1 MRHSKTIPWIFLLF
15 LLCCFIGYL
24 LAWKLPMDRD
34 YSSHYD
40 MVNALAIRF
49 GVASV
54 IGGFLFLLC
63 GVVNGL
69 IGRFLR

>member
-1 MRHSKTIPWIFLLF
+1 
-15 LLCCFIGYL
+15 
-24 LAWKLPMDRD
+24 MDRD

-54 IGGFLFLLC
+54 IGGFLFFTC

>member
-1 MRHSKTIPWIFLLF
+1 MKTKTIPWLFILF
-15 LLCCFIGYL
+15 LLCCLIGYV
-24 LAWKLPMDRD
+24 LACKFPMDRD

-40 MVNALAIRF
+40 MVSWLAIR
-49 GVASV
+49 GPIASV